1 MQSCITMR
9 HDEYEQRKQKLDE
22 QLDAGIDLLRAA
34 HRQQTRALDLVWMTS
49 AEEDVQISIPRQ
61 SPAAP
66 AAAAS
71 APEPVRET
79 APAPRRKA
87 GELYDEVGEALAHV
101 PEVFDRSD
109 MCERLGYAPDRG
121 SLYRVF
127 QELVQEGILTV
138 HSRGEGRHPT
148 RYRKTSTGGSV
159 ADV

>member
-1 MQSCITMR
+1 MR
-9 HDEYEQRKQKLDE
+9 RDEYEQRKQKLDE

-49 AEEDVQISIPRQ
+49 AEEDVQIPSPRE

-71 APEPVRET
+71 APLPVQEK
-79 APAPRRKA
+79 APATRRKA
-87 GELYDEVGEALAHV
+87 WELHDEIREALAHV

-109 MCERLGYAPDRG
+109 MCERLGYAPDRS

-127 QELVQEGILTV
+127 QELVQEGILTIY
-138 HSRGEGRHPT
+138 SRGEGRQPT
-148 RYRKTSTGGSV
+148 RYKKTSTDASA
-159 ADV
+159 ADT